1 MRKKKLHR
9 NETERRF
16 DKRSFIVL
24 LIGFNLGVSVVL
36 LAQGCGKVIAAMQQE
51 TVPQIVI
58 DHREEDQTEVA
69 EDDLEGIRTQAEE
82 ENEKASKQLM
92 EQLEGEGVNENIPGA
107 VSGEPLDILK
117 AYLENGESTSAALRK
132 ALSDEIV
139 VASGGRYYFLP
150 IEEELKKN
158 SYKSENLVI
167 DDNGV
172 LSYQEDGETISKKG
186 IDVSRYQGEIDWER
200 VRADGVEFAFIR
212 AGIRGYGT
220 GKLVPEEGFA
230 ENLVEAVDAGVDVGV
245 YFFSQAV
252 TEEEAVEEADLVID
266 SLSGNGIPYPVV
278 YDLEKVK
285 SADGRMN
292 KMTKEEMT
300 KVCIAFCERIREAG
314 YTPMIY
320 GNLETFCLMLD
331 MKQLEEYPKWFAF
344 YQSEFYFPYDYQI
357 WQYSDKGRVD
367 GIEGD
372 VDMNILIDKT
382 GW

>member
-1 MRKKKLHR
+1 MKKKKLHR

-150 IEEELKKN
+150 IEEELKKKIGRA
-158 SYKSENLVI
+158 SC
-167 DDNGV
+167 
-172 LSYQEDGETISKKG
+172 
-186 IDVSRYQGEIDWER
+186 RER
-200 VRADGVEFAFIR
+200 VF
-212 AGIRGYGT
+212 
-220 GKLVPEEGFA
+220 
-230 ENLVEAVDAGVDVGV
+230 
-245 YFFSQAV
+245 
-252 TEEEAVEEADLVID
+252 
-266 SLSGNGIPYPVV
+266 
-278 YDLEKVK
+278 
-285 SADGRMN
+285 
-292 KMTKEEMT
+292 
-300 KVCIAFCERIREAG
+300 
-314 YTPMIY
+314 
-320 GNLETFCLMLD
+320 
-331 MKQLEEYPKWFAF
+331 
-344 YQSEFYFPYDYQI
+344 
-357 WQYSDKGRVD
+357 
-367 GIEGD
+367 
-372 VDMNILIDKT
+372 
-382 GW
+382 